1 MYCRN
6 CSNQVNDQAV
16 GCPKCGMDPRK
27 AKKYCPACGH
37 TTAEAQVMC
46 TNCGGALANKGISL
60 DTSALQSFD
69 ASAFI
74 ANKANIT
81 ALVALLGCFLPWL
94 TVKLFASQSINMF
107 KLSDAA
113 DAFPG
118 HILVSVL
125 LYLFPLALI
134 GFLAADFVPAI
145 TKHKK
150 WFLIASLVLIV
161 YAGIGLYQITH
172 PSIPEVDESNPMSGM
187 MGNMMSKA
195 REMASNATSIGW
207 GYYLT
212 VASTIATFMLGRKS

>member
-6 CSNQVNDQAV
+6 CSNQVNDKAV
-16 GCPKCGMDPRK
+16 GCPKCGMDPHK
-27 AKKYCPACGH
+27 AKNYCPACGH
-37 TTAEAQVMC
+37 ATAEAQVMC
-46 TNCGGALANKGISL
+46 TSCGGALASKAFTL
-60 DTSALQSFD
+60 DTSALQGFD

-81 ALVALLGCFLPWL
+81 ALVALLGCFLPWI
-94 TVKLFASQSINMF
+94 TVKLFASQSINLF
-107 KLSDAA
+107 KLSSVA
-113 DAFPG
+113 DVYPG
-118 HILVSVL
+118 HILVSAL

-150 WFLIASLVLIV
+150 WFLIASLVLIA

-172 PSIPEVDESNPMSGM
+172 PSMPEVDESSPLAGL
-187 MGNMMSKA
+187 MGNAMRQA
-195 REMASNATSIGW
+195 TQMAQNAASVGW

-212 VASTIATFMLGRKS
+212 ILATIATYVLGRKP

>member
-6 CSNQVNDQAV
+6 CSNQVNDKAV
-16 GCPKCGMDPRK
+16 GCPKCGMDPHK

-37 TTAEAQVMC
+37 ATAEAQVMC
-46 TNCGGALANKGISL
+46 TNCGGALASKAFTL
-60 DTSALQSFD
+60 DTSALQGFD

-94 TVKLFASQSINMF
+94 TVKIFASQSINMF
-107 KLSDAA
+107 KLSQAA
-113 DAFPG
+113 DAYPG
-118 HILVSVL
+118 HILVSAL

-172 PSIPEVDESNPMSGM
+172 PSIPDVDESNSLTGM

-212 VASTIATFMLGRKS
+212 VASTIATFVLGRKP